1 MTGLI
6 LGGVLLVLAV
16 LILIAPMALF
26 ILGGGGD
33 TDRFAAFARGFFT
46 TSAVVG
52 ALGLISL
59 VFGLITRK

>member
-16 LILIAPMALF
+16 LILIAPAGLF

-33 TDRFAAFARGFFT
+33 TDRFAVFARGFMK